1 MAIETSE
8 VPAVNDERNGRT
20 ADPEGS
26 APLDVN
32 PNVVMAVLLAGAF
45 VIILN
50 QTLLNTALPA
60 FMADSTSPRTPP
72 SG

>member
-8 VPAVNDERNGRT
+8 VPAVNGESDSRT
-20 ADPEGS
+20 TDSEGS

-60 FMADSTSPRTPP
+60 FMAARFE
-72 SG
+72 